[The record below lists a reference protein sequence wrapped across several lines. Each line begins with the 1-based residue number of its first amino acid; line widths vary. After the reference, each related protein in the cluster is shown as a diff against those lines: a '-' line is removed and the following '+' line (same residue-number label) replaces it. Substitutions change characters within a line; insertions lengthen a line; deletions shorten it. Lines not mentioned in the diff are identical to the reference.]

1 MTFYDPSR
9 WLILKRESLP
19 LRRNLASETTATD
32 LRGDGQSFDHLHQQN
47 AVLAGVFKVHGVR
60 QAGTEFPRTNMN
72 PLQGSYMGLHATFPV
87 KASASL
93 AVEHVGFDTVEWA

>member
-1 MTFYDPSR
+1 MTFYDPYR
-9 WLILKRESLP
+9 LLILKRESFP

-60 QAGTEFPRTNMN
+60 EGGTPFPRTNMN
-72 PLQGSYMGLHATFPV
+72 PLQVACYFSGEAKCLFGCGACWL
-87 KASASL
+87 
-93 AVEHVGFDTVEWA
+93 

>member
-1 MTFYDPSR
+1 MTFYAPSR
-9 WLILKRESLP
+9 LLILKRESLP
-19 LRRNLASETTATD
+19 LRRNLASETTSTN

-60 QAGTEFPRTNMN
+60 EGVFPRTNMN
-72 PLQGSYMGLHATFPV
+72 PLQGSYMGLYATFPV